1 MEYFGIDEKVL
12 YPNSSF
18 LSNNEKSI
26 IEPKPKR
33 SLGKLRGSIKEKRDK
48 FKKGINEERNRRGAN
63 EDEENGQLR
72 RNLSKKKVE
81 RPTTTL
87 IRKEVNAMWNEALKE
102 ERNYIREHS
111 PDRVSRITTLSNV
124 QGFNGNKRN
133 QEPQSFGKRTNM
145 NLDFSI
151 PMPLEKK
158 KGTLFRNSNGN
169 RRKIF
174 SKTWWAN
181 VPIGAYLFF
190 FGFLLPPLWFV
201 GAFCKFRKDNT
212 VESEIQ
218 RSKSKKT
225 GNKSSDKNS
234 NREWKSKIDKN
245 RTNNGNANE
254 SHVEFSKIEDPENSD
269 SWNWGLGG
277 VGGEPN
283 AINVNFMSGIEE
295 FEKHK
300 LAESEKKWRKINI
313 IMCIIFT
320 AFITGL
326 LIIYRKS
333 IFGGGEDKSS
343 QSSSTGDYNSLNGNF
358 KGNNEGHGG
367 VIATTPIDS
376 SNNNSNNNPTQND
389 SNPPPIPLNNFG
401 RDGNGGELVD

>member
-12 YPNSSF
+12 YPSSSF
-18 LSNNEKSI
+18 LSNDSSI
-26 IEPKPKR
+26 MESKPKR
-33 SLGKLRGSIKEKRDK
+33 SLGKLRGSVKEKKDK
-48 FKKGINEERNRRGAN
+48 SKKGTNEAN
-63 EDEENGQLR
+63 TTTNQLR

-81 RPTTTL
+81 RPATTI

-124 QGFNGNKRN
+124 QGLNGNKRY

-151 PMPLEKK
+151 PMPYEKK

-174 SKTWWAN
+174 SKTWWSN

-190 FGFLLPPLWFV
+190 LGFLFPPLWYV
-201 GAFCKFRKDNT
+201 GAICRFRKDNT
-212 VESEIQ
+212 VEAEIE
-218 RSKSKKT
+218 RSKSKK
-225 GNKSSDKNS
+225 NIKKSSTKDV
-234 NREWKSKIDKN
+234 NREWRSKINKN
-245 RTNNGNANE
+245 KTNNGNINQ
-254 SHVEFSKIEDPENSD
+254 SHVEFSNIEDPENSE
-269 SWNWGLGG
+269 SWNWGMGG
-277 VGGEPN
+277 VGEPE

-300 LAESEKKWRKINI
+300 LAENEKWWRKINI
-313 IMCIIFT
+313 LMSVLFT
-320 AFITGL
+320 LFILGIL
-326 LIIYRKS
+326 VIKRKQ
-333 IFGGGEDKSS
+333 IFGGND
-343 QSSSTGDYNSLNGNF
+343 SSSTSSNNNSYSTLNGNF
-358 KGNNEGHGG
+358 KGNNENNGG
-367 VIATTPIDS
+367 VISSSSNDNLDNNNNS
-376 SNNNSNNNPTQND
+376 SNNSSNK
-389 SNPPPIPLNNFG
+389 IPLNNFG

>member
-12 YPNSSF
+12 YPSSSF
-18 LSNNEKSI
+18 LSNDNSV

-33 SLGKLRGSIKEKRDK
+33 SLGKLRGSIKEKREK
-48 FKKGINEERNRRGAN
+48 NKKKS
-63 EDEENGQLR
+63 EDDIVPNQLR
-72 RNLSKKKVE
+72 RNLSKKRVE
-81 RPTTTL
+81 RPATTL

-124 QGFNGNKRN
+124 QGFGAGNKRN
-133 QEPQSFGKRTNM
+133 QEPQSFGKRTDM
-145 NLDFSI
+145 NLEFSI

-174 SKTWWAN
+174 SKTWWSN

-190 FGFLLPPLWFV
+190 LGFLFPPLWYV
-201 GAFCKFRKDNT
+201 GAICKFRKDNT
-212 VESEIQ
+212 VEAEIE

-225 GNKSSDKNS
+225 TTKSSDKNT
-234 NREWKSKIDKN
+234 NRDWKSKIDKN
-245 RTNNGNANE
+245 KTNNGNV
-254 SHVEFSKIEDPENSD
+254 SHVEFSKMDDPENSD

-300 LAESEKKWRKINI
+300 LAENEKWWRKANI
-313 IMCIIFT
+313 IMSILFTVFILGIFIIK
-320 AFITGL
+320 
-326 LIIYRKS
+326 RKQ
-333 IFGGGEDKSS
+333 IFGGGDDTPAASATDNSS
-343 QSSSTGDYNSLNGNF
+343 GKLNGDF
-358 KGNNEGHGG
+358 KGNNGNNGG
-367 VIATTPIDS
+367 VISSQDNS
-376 SNNNSNNNPTQND
+376 SNDPNR
-389 SNPPPIPLNNFG
+389 PIPLNNFG
-401 RDGNGGELVD
+401 RDGNGGELQD